1 MAIIYMYQYIYV
13 SKIRFI
19 LIIIYFKNEK
29 IFFINKIKYL
39 NYDEFLYLL
48 YYFKKILFIII

>member
-13 SKIRFI
+13 INIRFI

>member
-1 MAIIYMYQYIYV
+1 MVIIYMYQYIYV
-13 SKIRFI
+13 INIRFI